1 MTGMPFGARASDDP
15 TLRTARLVMRP
26 LGYADVPALFE
37 AIDSS
42 RDYLA
47 AWLPWERDIRTPD
60 DLRVFVD
67 RTIRMNADGEA
78 HRALFEPD
86 GRLAGH
92 ASIESA
98 NPAQRSA
105 ELGYWVRADRAGRG
119 YATEAVRALLEWGFR
134 HLGLHRVSAFA
145 DVVNAA
151 SRRVLEKAGFRL
163 EGVVRHR
170 IQSGGAWKD
179 HAMYGLIQGES
190 ARQCRD

>member
-1 MTGMPFGARASDDP
+1 MPFGARASDDP
-15 TLRTARLVMRP
+15 TLRTTRLVLRP
-26 LGYADVPALFE
+26 LAYADVPALFE

-42 RDYLA
+42 RAYLA
-47 AWLPWERDIRTPD
+47 AWLPWEHDIRSPD

-67 RTIRMNADGEA
+67 RTLRMNADGEA

-98 NPAQRSA
+98 VAAQRSA

-134 HLGLHRVSAFA
+134 HLGLHRVAAFA
-145 DVVNAA
+145 DVANAA
-151 SRRVLEKAGFRL
+151 SRRVLEKTGFRE

-170 IQSGGAWKD
+170 TRHSDGWRD
-179 HAMYGLIQGES
+179 HVLYGLLEGELT
-190 ARQCRD
+190 APRPTEA